1 MSSPYGPGGNDP
13 QQWGQQPQQPYGPP
27 SGGFPA
33 QQPGG
38 YPQQPGQPQYGGYP
52 QQQQPTAPY
61 GQPQEQSP
69 YGQPHDPN
77 TPGSGGFPAQQPYGQ
92 PQQQQQYPGY
102 GQQPQQPY
110 GGYGQQ
116 PQYPGQEPPKKKSGA
131 MLWVI
136 VGVVVLVVAA
146 LGVLGFVTP
155 GFFMTK
161 VLDKNAVQQGVV
173 KILDERYG
181 DKATDVVCPADQ
193 EVKVGNTFECTLKVD
208 GDDRKVTITVKSED
222 KAEYEVSQPK

>member
-52 QQQQPTAPY
+52 QQQPTAPY

-69 YGQPHDPN
+69 YGPPPQD
-77 TPGSGGFPAQQPYGQ
+77 PGSAGFPAQPQQPYGQ
-92 PQQQQQYPGY
+92 PQQQQYPGY

-146 LGVLGFVTP
+146 VGVLGFVTP

-161 VLDKNAVQQGVV
+161 VLDKNAVQNGVV
-173 KILDERYG
+173 KILGERYG
-181 DKATDVVCPADQ
+181 DTATDVVCPADQ
-193 EVKVGNTFECTLKVD
+193 EVKVGNTFDCTLKVD
-208 GDDRKVTITVKSED
+208 GDDRKVTITIKSED